1 MVKLLQ
7 VCVVG
12 DAARPEFQYA
22 LSNVSS
28 SAYVC
33 YVSSTSDLFRLNP
46 SPDAI
51 ILLQSYPGEYCS
63 EDVDKIIQN
72 NPIASLILITSS
84 WCEGERRTGTPIR
97 DAIRVPWY
105 DFRFWFD
112 RQKTLFNAGR
122 LSQLSLPHS
131 ASDAQRAEL
140 DSQNK
145 FPARTD
151 DVFWI
156 FSDSAVQRET
166 MSRFYDSL
174 GAKVWSGGMTAAF
187 PDDSQLARPTRI
199 VVFPDFLSDSV
210 FERVSELKTLNP
222 NAALYVV
229 VYQPRIEEI
238 ESLRQNGADEILS
251 PEFYQY
257 AAL

>member
-1 MVKLLQ
+1 MGKLLQ
-7 VCVVG
+7 VCVIG
-12 DAARPEFQYA
+12 DANRPEFQYA
-22 LSNVSS
+22 LSNVST

-33 YVSSTSDLFRLNP
+33 YASSTEKYFRLSP
-46 SPDAI
+46 SPDVI
-51 ILLQSYPGEYCS
+51 VLLQSCPGEFSTS
-63 EDVDKIIQN
+63 EIERVIQS
-72 NPIASLILITSS
+72 NPIASVILITSS
-84 WCEGERRTGTPIR
+84 WGEGERRTGVPIR

-105 DFRFWFD
+105 DFRPWFEQ
-112 RQKTLFNAGR
+112 QKTLFDAGR
-122 LSQLSLPHS
+122 LSQFSLPLS

-140 DSQNK
+140 DSQFA

-166 MSRFYDSL
+166 MSRCYGSL

-187 PDDSQLARPTRI
+187 PEESQFARPTRI
-199 VVFPDFLSDSV
+199 VVFPDFLSDGV

-222 NAALYVV
+222 KAALYVI

-238 ESLRQNGADEILS
+238 ETLRLNGADEVLS
-251 PEFYQY
+251 PDLYQY
-257 AAL
+257 ASL